1 MELRMLPTVALFLLC
16 TTLPAS
22 AQNITPTADGTG
34 TIVEYN
40 GQTYRISGGTTA
52 AANLFHSFQAF
63 GLSPGEIAEF
73 LAHPGLENI
82 LARVTGGDPSV
93 VHGLITVSG
102 GNPHLY
108 LINPAGIIFGSQ
120 ARLNV
125 PGDFIATTGDRLGFS
140 DGGWLDAVGT
150 VDYSRLTGTP
160 NQLAFLTAQ
169 PGAIINQGDLR
180 VGPGQTLG
188 LFGGTVIQSGTVTA
202 PDGQITLAAVPGENR
217 VRISQPGQLLSLEL
231 DRGDLWAGFDAVD
244 LPTLL
249 TGIALPPVA
258 PGDLAITGPITAAT
272 VHLASSH
279 PIDPTDPTLIT
290 THNGT
295 AQAPTVTR
303 YDTAAAPLS
312 LTFLD
317 ATVPDYLSLL
327 YGGRPGTTTVVITP
341 EMAGIREITR
351 VLSHFADWGE
361 RVDEVHIVAEGN
373 AGNFWLGSDFVENTT
388 VNQYADLFQQWH
400 RALAPG
406 ADLLLYSCFTALGAV
421 GEALINSLADL
432 TGADVAASTNAT
444 GSAALGGDWQFE
456 RATGNIEGAIAFA
469 TPVLTDYQETL
480 ALFTVLNGD
489 NAGPNSLRNQ
499 INDANALP
507 GADEIRFAPGITLVS
522 LTSNSLNIT
531 ENLTINGQGNNITI
545 QGNDTFR
552 IFNITNNADVTL
564 NSLTITGGNATAG
577 LGGGILSDGNL
588 TLINSTITD
597 NRTSGADIV
606 RGGGIY
612 TGGALTLINS
622 TVSNNRTLGT
632 NGNGGGIA
640 SVGPLLLTN
649 STVTGNRTAGNFSA
663 GGGIYA
669 QSTVT
674 LNNSTV
680 SNNQTAGDKVAGGGG
695 IRSFGVVNLLNS
707 TVSNNQTLGN
717 QTLVGGF
724 QNNSAG
730 GGIHAPQVNI
740 INSTISG
747 NRTLG
752 LYSNGGGIF
761 VTSGG
766 TIQNSTITNN
776 RVSLSDGGGLVSFGN
791 LTVRN
796 SIIGGNSDQGGE
808 APDLAGNFTFATLQ
822 YNLITSPAGA
832 TNLTL
837 GPHNLVDL
845 DPLLG
850 PLGSYGGLTQT
861 HRPLGG
867 SPVINAGSNVFA
879 AGGTDQR
886 GFNRINE
893 GQVDIGA
900 VELTDQELNR
910 IPDATTTLPSFE
922 DVSPQDLTDL
932 SAPQHLGREQTLES
946 ETLAALT
953 VDDGFTA
960 DYGGFVGNQGM
971 LNPTS
976 LNDTQRSLQA
986 VMQQRGLRPAI
997 IYASFV
1003 PPETVPIPVSSP
1015 GLTIAPEY
1023 TSRFRSRDRSDRD
1036 RLELILILPDGQPL
1050 RKSIPIT
1057 RGEIARVVG
1066 RLRRDTANHQRIN
1079 AHRANAQQ
1087 LYEWLLAPLEPLL
1100 QEAGIDS
1107 IIYIPDE
1114 GLRTVPL
1121 AAMHDGQGYV
1131 IERYSLT
1138 LVPSLALT
1146 DLRLPN
1152 LQGQQVLAMGASEF
1166 VDQEALPNA
1175 PLEVEAIAQNLWPGQ
1190 AYINEAFTFENL
1202 VAARAAHPYGIIHLA
1217 THGEFRAG
1225 RPEDSYIQ
1233 LSDRRLSLTELASLN
1248 WDDPLVELL
1257 VLSACQTAINSPEAE
1272 LGFAGLAV
1280 AAGVRSALGSLW
1292 SVSDAGTFALMI
1304 NFYDY
1309 LTQVPTKA
1317 EALRLAQLALL
1328 RGESRVENGR
1338 LILANGET
1346 IELPTT
1352 IDQPDLTF
1360 NHPYFWSGFTLI
1372 GNPW

>member
-1 MELRMLPTVALFLLC
+1 MELRMLPTVALCLLC
-16 TTLPAS
+16 TALPVS
-22 AQNITPTADGTG
+22 AQEITPAADGTG

-52 AANLFHSFQAF
+52 AANLFHSFRAF
-63 GLSPGEIAEF
+63 GLSPGEIAQF

-82 LARVTGGDPSV
+82 LARVTGGDPSII
-93 VHGLITVSG
+93 HGLITVSG
-102 GNPHLY
+102 GKPDLY
-108 LINPAGIIFGSQ
+108 LINPAGIIFGAQS
-120 ARLNV
+120 RLNV

-150 VDYSRLTGTP
+150 VDYASLTGTP
-160 NQLAFLTAQ
+160 NQLAFLSTQ
-169 PGAIINQGDLR
+169 PGAIINQGDLS

-188 LFGGTVIQSGTVTA
+188 LFGGTVIQSGTLTA
-202 PDGQITLAAVPGENR
+202 PDGQITLTAVPGENR

-231 DRGDLWAGFDAVD
+231 DRADLLMGLDLVD

-249 TGIALPPVA
+249 TGMGRPPA
-258 PGDLAITGPITAAT
+258 NPGDLAITGPITAAT
-272 VHLASSH
+272 VHLTSSH
-279 PIDPTDPTLIT
+279 PIHPTDPTLIT

-295 AQAPTVTR
+295 AHAPTITR
-303 YDTAAAPLS
+303 YGTVTNPLS

-327 YGGRPGTTTVVITP
+327 YGGRAGTTTVVITP
-341 EMAGIREITR
+341 EMAGIREMTK
-351 VLSHFADWGE
+351 VLNRFADLGE
-361 RVDEVHIVAEGN
+361 AVHEVHIVAEGN
-373 AGNFWLGSDFVENTT
+373 AGNFWLGSDFVDSTT
-388 VNQYADLFQQWH
+388 INQYAEQFQQW
-400 RALAPG
+400 REALAPG
-406 ADLLLYSCFTALGAV
+406 ADLLLYSCFTALGTV
-421 GEALINSLADL
+421 GEAFISGLADL
-432 TGADVAASTNAT
+432 TGADVAASTHAT

-456 RATGNIEGAIAFA
+456 RATGNIEGAIAFE

-480 ALFTVLNGD
+480 ALFTVLNGN
-489 NAGPNSLRNQ
+489 NAGTDSLRAT
-499 INDANALP
+499 IVAAN
-507 GADEIRFAPGITLVS
+507 GNGEADEIRFAPHVSLVS
-522 LTSNSLNIT
+522 LTSALNISDP
-531 ENLTINGQGNNITI
+531 LTITGQGRNITL
-545 QGNDTFR
+545 QGDDTFR
-552 IFNITNNADVTL
+552 ILNITNNVNVTL
-564 NSLTITGGNATAG
+564 NSLTITGGNATTG
-577 LGGGILSDGNL
+577 RGGGILSHGNL
-588 TLINSTITD
+588 TLIDSTVTD

-612 TGGALTLINS
+612 NMGALTLINS

-695 IRSFGVVNLLNS
+695 IRSFGVVNLFNS
-707 TVSNNQTLGN
+707 TVSGNQTLGN

-791 LTVRN
+791 LTVQN

-808 APDLAGNFTFATLQ
+808 APDLAGHFTHATVQ
-822 YNLITSPAGA
+822 YSLITSAAGA

-837 GPHNLVDL
+837 GPHNLVGL

-850 PLGSYGGLTQT
+850 PLGSHGGLTQT

-893 GQVDIGA
+893 DQVDIGA
-900 VELTDQELNR
+900 VELTDQELMR
-910 IPDATTTLPSFE
+910 IPDATTTPPSFE
-922 DVSPQDLTDL
+922 DISAQDLTDL
-932 SAPQHLGREQTLES
+932 SAPQYLGNQQTLES
-946 ETLAALT
+946 ETLADLT

-960 DYGGFVGNQGM
+960 DYGGFVGNQGTFG
-971 LNPTS
+971 TS
-976 LNDTQRSLQA
+976 LNDTQGSLQA
-986 VMQQRGLRPAI
+986 VQQRGLRPAI

-1003 PPETVPIPVSSP
+1003 PAHTVSIPVSSP
-1015 GLTIAPEY
+1015 GLAIAPEY
-1023 TSRFRSRDRSDRD
+1023 TSRFRSRDQDPSD

-1050 RKSIPIT
+1050 RKSIPVT
-1057 RGEIARVVG
+1057 RGEMTPVLR
-1066 RLRRDTANHQRIN
+1066 RLRRDTANYLRLD
-1079 AHRANAQQ
+1079 AHRATVEQ
-1087 LYEWLLAPLEPLL
+1087 LYQWLLAPMDSLL
-1100 QEAGIDS
+1100 QEAGINS

-1114 GLRTVPL
+1114 GLRTIPW

-1131 IERYSLT
+1131 IERYSLS

-1152 LQGQQVLAMGASEF
+1152 LQGQRVLAMGASEF
-1166 VDQEALPNA
+1166 VDQAALPNA

-1190 AYINEAFTFENL
+1190 TYLNEAFTFENL
-1202 VAARAAHPYGIIHLA
+1202 VAARAAYPYGIIHLA

-1292 SVSDAGTFALMI
+1292 SVSDAGTFALMV

-1317 EALRLAQLALL
+1317 EALRLAQLSLL
-1328 RGESRVENGR
+1328 RGESRVENGQ
-1338 LILANGET
+1338 LILANGDM
-1346 IELPTT
+1346 IALPTT
-1352 IDQPDLTF
+1352 INQPDLTF